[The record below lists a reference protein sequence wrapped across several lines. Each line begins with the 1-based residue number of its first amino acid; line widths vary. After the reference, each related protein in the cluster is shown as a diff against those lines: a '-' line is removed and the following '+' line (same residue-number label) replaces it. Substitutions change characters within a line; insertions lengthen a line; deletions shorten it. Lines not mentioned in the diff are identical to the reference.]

1 MSFNSLQFILF
12 LPVVWIL
19 YWYVFNKKL
28 RLQNW
33 FLGAASVFFYA
44 CWDWRFALL
53 LLLTTV
59 SSYGTGLLIE
69 RTRVRWR
76 RSALSAANIVL
87 NLAILGF
94 FKYYNFFAEAFAEML
109 RAIGLMPDIATLQLL
124 LPVGISFYTF
134 QALSYSI
141 DVYRGKVP
149 ATRRFDAFLAY
160 VTFFPQLVAGPIE
173 RATHLLPQMLRTR
186 VFTYETASDGCRQ
199 MLWGF
204 VKKIVVADNCA
215 VAVDMIWGNYTS
227 MSGLQLLVGVLLF
240 TIQIYADFSGYSD
253 IAIGC
258 ARLFGIELV
267 ANFRY
272 PYFSRNPSEFWR
284 RWHVSLMK
292 WFRQYIYI
300 PLGGN
305 RGGLNATM
313 RNIMIVFTL
322 SGLWHGAQWTYV
334 WWGIYHGVVMCVALL
349 LGWNKHYSR
358 VIASRGWVVR
368 PREFAGMLLTFVLVA
383 MGWIL
388 FRSGSLAEADNYVQ
402 HLLGHIGETEI
413 TVGYR
418 ALFYSAALLVIDWTC
433 RRREHVLQL
442 NFGGVFR
449 YRWCR
454 WVMYYGLVAL
464 IIHELHQSQQAFIY
478 FQF

>member
-109 RAIGLMPDIATLQLL
+109 RAIGLLPDIATLQLL

-322 SGLWHGAQWTYV
+322 SGLW
-334 WWGIYHGVVMCVALL
+334 
-349 LGWNKHYSR
+349 R
-358 VIASRGWVVR
+358 VKMAV
-368 PREFAGMLLTFVLVA
+368 PL
-383 MGWIL
+383 
-388 FRSGSLAEADNYVQ
+388 
-402 HLLGHIGETEI
+402 
-413 TVGYR
+413 
-418 ALFYSAALLVIDWTC
+418 
-433 RRREHVLQL
+433 
-442 NFGGVFR
+442 
-449 YRWCR
+449 
-454 WVMYYGLVAL
+454 
-464 IIHELHQSQQAFIY
+464 
-478 FQF
+478 

>member
-109 RAIGLMPDIATLQLL
+109 RAIGLLPDIATLQLL

-186 VFTYETASDGCRQ
+186 
-199 MLWGF
+199 
-204 VKKIVVADNCA
+204 
-215 VAVDMIWGNYTS
+215 TS
-227 MSGLQLLVGVLLF
+227 RR
-240 TIQIYADFSGYSD
+240 
-253 IAIGC
+253 
-258 ARLFGIELV
+258 ARL
-267 ANFRY
+267 
-272 PYFSRNPSEFWR
+272 
-284 RWHVSLMK
+284 
-292 WFRQYIYI
+292 
-300 PLGGN
+300 
-305 RGGLNATM
+305 
-313 RNIMIVFTL
+313 
-322 SGLWHGAQWTYV
+322 
-334 WWGIYHGVVMCVALL
+334 
-349 LGWNKHYSR
+349 
-358 VIASRGWVVR
+358 VR
-368 PREFAGMLLTFVLVA
+368 PPMV
-383 MGWIL
+383 
-388 FRSGSLAEADNYVQ
+388 
-402 HLLGHIGETEI
+402 
-413 TVGYR
+413 
-418 ALFYSAALLVIDWTC
+418 
-433 RRREHVLQL
+433 
-442 NFGGVFR
+442 
-449 YRWCR
+449 
-454 WVMYYGLVAL
+454 
-464 IIHELHQSQQAFIY
+464 
-478 FQF
+478 